1 MACQNSAAKMNIYLF
16 VFCRRLANDFSQ
28 MMRDSVSYAPLSL
41 SRSLSFSVL
50 YNHHSRIAQCSEP
63 ITESDFQF
71 RTVNFSDFPQLLSQF
86 IWLSSLIMTGKT
98 LCELNEDSP
107 FFWSCSIG
115 DAAAAVFHNLL
126 GASTRLHTTRPTKT
140 KRHKALK

>member
-1 MACQNSAAKMNIYLF
+1 M
-16 VFCRRLANDFSQ
+16 
-28 MMRDSVSYAPLSL
+28 PLSL
-41 SRSLSFSVL
+41 CLSLTRSLSFSVL

-63 ITESDFQF
+63 ITKSDFQF

-86 IWLSSLIMTGKT
+86 LWLSSLIMTGKT
-98 LCELNEDSP
+98 LCELNEDTP
-107 FFWSCSIG
+107 FSGAALLG
-115 DAAAAVFHNLL
+115 DTVAAVFHNLL